1 MIRVKKKGKK
11 SPTSKFLGLSKGNY
25 ADCPPPK
32 KKKTQASM
40 ALFVQSQQKVQ
51 PQTRESRPLRRW
63 KEEEGG
69 KTMMGSAA
77 VRGAVTR
84 TVGVECWPLIRS
96 QPEPRR

>member
-1 MIRVKKKGKK
+1 
-11 SPTSKFLGLSKGNY
+11 
-25 ADCPPPK
+25 
-32 KKKTQASM
+32 M

-63 KEEEGG
+63 KEEEGVG
-69 KTMMGSAA
+69 GRGTGDGGETMMGSAV